1 MPKKR
6 ARTQGLPGSQSDIQ
20 TSPPID
26 RMVIAG
32 TSAVTCLLAW
42 IWTQEDAV
50 PLGSSQRFDVMAPV
64 QTLADS
70 IPPYL
75 AAHGLLVESRAYSQL
90 GLSLGNHLSHQIRRW
105 ELPPDM
111 DDLET
116 AELLAMSALS
126 GLKGEANFAAESTA
140 VWRDLAAAEMMGYLA
155 AELSDHQ
162 FDDGWVAGVESPIR
176 RAVERLSVAD
186 GFYFCWLAVR
196 DLASAYLRFP
206 AARTRLPETLRY
218 SLESK
223 LAKARNEGWMVRSF
237 TRHARCP
244 ESAIAAVFSTVVTKL
259 EGAYLSLPP
268 LTANVRL

>member
-26 RMVIAG
+26 RMVAAG

-42 IWTQEDAV
+42 IWTQDDAV

-64 QTLADS
+64 QALADS
-70 IPPYL
+70 IPSYL

-90 GLSLGNHLSHQIRRW
+90 GLSLGSPLQQMHRW
-105 ELPPDM
+105 ELAPDM
-111 DDLET
+111 GDLET

-126 GLKGEANFAAESTA
+126 GLKGEANFAAETTA

-155 AELSDHQ
+155 AELLDHQ

-176 RAVERLSVAD
+176 RAVERLSVSD

-206 AARTRLPETLRY
+206 AARVRLPETLRY

-223 LAKARNEGWMVRSF
+223 LAKARNEGWTIRSY

-268 LTANVRL
+268 LPGNVRL